1 MPIPAKDLERDPW
14 LRVLL
19 MGGPKTGKTSMA
31 VATSPPP
38 VRVFLCEHDSALRY
52 ASHVSDFD
60 FERTRDLNQM
70 LKALAEAKADIE
82 RKKLSTIIID
92 PLSTFAT
99 TLEEQC
105 LKATDTGRGP
115 DGRRAYPEF
124 NRRLRHLLD
133 SLFRLPCH
141 LIVIT
146 HYIDVGGGEVRP
158 EGGGDPTPQ
167 TGEGIVPLL
176 PGKARA
182 LVSAMFPDVVWMDYR
197 RGERVLVTGPTGAWG
212 PGCRSLPETRILP
225 ADIHSGEKD
234 VGIRALIKAISEYPA
249 PRAQQVAP
257 RQVAPRGPSVPRQP
271 PTPSRQPASRQPA
284 SRQLNSR
291 PQSRT

>member
-1 MPIPAKDLERDPW
+1 MPISAKDLERDLW

-19 MGGPKTGKTSMA
+19 LGPPKSGKTSMA

-52 ASHVSDFD
+52 ASHVSQNFD
-60 FERTRDLNQM
+60 FERVRDLNTM
-70 LKALAEAKADIE
+70 LKALSDAKVDIE
-82 RKKLSTIIID
+82 KKRLSTLIID
-92 PLSTFAT
+92 PLSTFAQV
-99 TLEEQC
+99 LEEQC
-105 LKATDTGRGP
+105 LKSTDTGNGP

-124 NRRLRHLLD
+124 NRRLRHLLEQ
-133 SLFRLPCH
+133 LFRLQCH

-146 HYIDVGGGEVRP
+146 HYIDVGGGEVKLD
-158 EGGGDPTPQ
+158 GGGKPTSQ

-212 PGCRSLPETRILP
+212 PGCRSLPETKILP
-225 ADIHSGEKD
+225 ADINSGEKD
-234 VGIRALIKAISEYPA
+234 VGIRALIKVISDHASAPVQHPA
-249 PRAQQVAP
+249 PPPRA
-257 RQVAPRGPSVPRQP
+257 
-271 PTPSRQPASRQPA
+271 PSRAPVT
-284 SRQLNSR
+284 NSR
-291 PQSRT
+291 PQSRTR